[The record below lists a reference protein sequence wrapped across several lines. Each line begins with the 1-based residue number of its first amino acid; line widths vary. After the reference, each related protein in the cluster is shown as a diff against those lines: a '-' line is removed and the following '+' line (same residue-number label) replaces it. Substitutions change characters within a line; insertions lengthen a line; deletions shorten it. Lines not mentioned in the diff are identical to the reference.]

1 MRLCD
6 EGDERVLESEVMD
19 SEVMLRN
26 VSLSSSESFE
36 YLPSVKGTSD
46 ENERVSVLERVM
58 EVVSQNEHCLA
69 LNIVNFGRSNQSKL
83 KSNT

>member
-6 EGDERVLESEVMD
+6 EGDERVLESEVME
-19 SEVMLRN
+19 SEVILRN

-46 ENERVSVLERVM
+46 EGDERVSVLERVM
-58 EVVSQNEHCLA
+58 EVVSQNESYP
-69 LNIVNFGRSNQSKL
+69 V
-83 KSNT
+83 